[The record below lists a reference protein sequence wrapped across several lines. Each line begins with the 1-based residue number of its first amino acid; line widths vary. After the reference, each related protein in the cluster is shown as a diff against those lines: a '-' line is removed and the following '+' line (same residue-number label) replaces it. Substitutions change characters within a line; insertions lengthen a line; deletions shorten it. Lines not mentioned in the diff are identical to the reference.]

1 MKGVGEEVG
10 EQREKMRSFIIKSPG
25 GAGGK
30 KKIVLILIK
39 LVTTLTGSEIH
50 AFWVFS

>member
-10 EQREKMRSFIIKSPG
+10 EQRGKMRSFIIKTAG
-25 GAGGK
+25 GGGGK

-39 LVTTLTGSEIH
+39 LLTTLTGSEIQ
-50 AFWVFS
+50 AFWVFI